1 MNAGI
6 DNVYAIILA
15 AGSSSRMNS
24 PKQLLKW
31 RNRPLLEHTILN
43 TRSILNERIIV
54 VLGANAQLIQS
65 AINLDAVT
73 TLINPDWQEGM
84 ASSIRVGIQALP
96 ASAAAT
102 LILLSDQP
110 LITAAHIQNLLD
122 GRKKAPNRIIA
133 SQYHQSVGVPAL
145 FPAEF
150 FEHLSSLRGDRGA
163 KSLLIKFE
171 KSLLTIPL
179 PEAELD
185 IDNQEDFDHLTRY
198 YSVISDKNMTQIN
211 KREFEHRNVGHEKHV
226 PDKAAL

>member
-31 RNRPLLEHTILN
+31 RDRPLLEHTIL
-43 TRSILNERIIV
+43 TARSILNERIIV

-65 AINLDAVT
+65 AINLDTVT
-73 TLINPDWQEGM
+73 TRINPDWQEGM
-84 ASSIRVGIQALP
+84 ASSIRAGIQALP

-110 LITAAHIQNLLD
+110 LITAAHIQNLLA
-122 GRKKAPNRIIA
+122 GRQQAPDRIIA
-133 SQYHQSVGVPAL
+133 SLYHQSVGVPAL

-163 KSLLIKFE
+163 KSLLMKFE

-185 IDNQEDFDHLTRY
+185 IDNEEDFDHLTRH
-198 YSVISDKNMTQIN
+198 YSVT
-211 KREFEHRNVGHEKHV
+211 
-226 PDKAAL
+226 A

>member
-1 MNAGI
+1 MKSGI

-15 AGSSSRMNS
+15 AGSSSRMNR

-31 RNRPLLEHTILN
+31 RNRPLLEHTIL
-43 TRSILNERIIV
+43 TAGSILNERVIV

-65 AINLDAVT
+65 VINLDAVT
-73 TLINPDWQEGM
+73 TCINPDWQDGLS
-84 ASSIRVGIQALP
+84 SSIRVGIQALP

-110 LITAAHIQNLLD
+110 LITAAHLQNLLA
-122 GRKKAPNRIIA
+122 GRQKAPARIIA
-133 SQYHQSVGVPAL
+133 SLYHQSVGVPAL

-150 FEHLSSLRGDRGA
+150 FTQLSSLRGDRGA
-163 KSLLIKFE
+163 KSLLMKFE

-185 IDNQEDFDHLTRY
+185 IDNEDDFDRLTRH
-198 YSVISDKNMTQIN
+198 YSVT
-211 KREFEHRNVGHEKHV
+211 
-226 PDKAAL
+226 A

>member
-31 RNRPLLEHTILN
+31 RDRPLLEHTIQN

-122 GRKKAPNRIIA
+122 GRQKAPTRIIA

-171 KSLLTIPL
+171 KSLLKIPL

-185 IDNQEDFDHLTRY
+185 IDNEEDFDHLTRY
-198 YSVISDKNMTQIN
+198 YSVISDKKHDPN
-211 KREFEHRNVGHEKHV
+211 K
-226 PDKAAL
+226 